1 MTAITR
7 RLLESL
13 FLSLLFAT
21 VALPAPADSQTTAQ
35 GAGPVPAAVPQ
46 SAPVRDMRYEL
57 TFDRSAAQRRV
68 VRVTTSFATDGG
80 ESPVILSLPAWT
92 PGAYEISPF
101 ARWVTSFAAT
111 SDGKTLAWDKVD
123 HDSWRIRTGGARSV
137 TVSFDYV
144 ADTLDNAM
152 AWTRPDFLLVNGTNV
167 FMYPE
172 GQSLEFAAQVRV
184 RTEGDWRVA
193 TGMRPGREP
202 RTYEASNF
210 HDLVDMPFFVGRF
223 DLDSAQVSGKW
234 TRLATY
240 PAGSV
245 SGAARATAWDHL
257 KKMIP
262 PQVAVFGEVPWDT
275 YTVLQIADSSYQGA
289 SGLEHQNSHVDV
301 VTPLAIGNPFLSS
314 LYSHEV
320 FHAWNVKR
328 MRPAEL
334 FPYRYDV
341 PQPTEWLWVSEG
353 ITDYYADLALV
364 RGGVTDANGF
374 YQTTSGK
381 ISEVMQV
388 PAVSLEDASLS
399 TWVHPIDG
407 TGYIYYPKGSLAGFI
422 YDILIRDASDN
433 RASLDDVMREVYQ
446 RSFKQNRGFT
456 AEDWWGAIARAAGG
470 RNLDSIYTRYIDG
483 REPFPWDRV
492 LPLAGLRGT
501 VERAPRLGILS
512 APDANGVRVTQVEAD
527 GSAAEAGVREG
538 DYILAVGDITVGDAT
553 FGERF
558 RQRYGAAIDGTPI
571 TVRVRRGSQTLTL
584 NGRLR
589 YAVTGMTIEED
600 PNASAKARGIRD
612 GILRG
617 RVG

>member
-1 MTAITR
+1 MTVITR
-7 RLLESL
+7 CSLEW
-13 FLSLLFAT
+13 LSLPLLLVSLAQ
-21 VALPAPADSQTTAQ
+21 VSAHAQTTAS

-57 TFDRSAAQRRV
+57 TFDRSTAHRRV
-68 VRVTTSFATDGG
+68 VRVATSFAVDGG
-80 ESPVILSLPAWT
+80 DAPVILSLPTWT
-92 PGAYEISPF
+92 PGAYELSPF
-101 ARWVTSFAAT
+101 ARWVTGFTAT
-111 SDGKTLAWDKVD
+111 GDGKPLAWDKID
-123 HDSWRIRTGGARSV
+123 HDSWRIRTGGARAV

-152 AWTRPDFLLVNGTNV
+152 AWTRPDFLLLNGTNV
-167 FMYPE
+167 FMYPD
-172 GQSLEFAAQVRV
+172 GRPLEFAAQVRV

-193 TGMRPGREP
+193 TGMRPARE
-202 RTYEASNF
+202 RLTYEASNF
-210 HDLVDMPFFVGRF
+210 HDLVDMPFFIGRF
-223 DLDSAQVSGKW
+223 DFDSVMVSGKW

-240 PAGSV
+240 PVGSV
-245 SGAARATAWDHL
+245 SGAARANTWDHL

-314 LYSHEV
+314 LYSHEI

-334 FPYRYDV
+334 FPYRYDA

-364 RGGVTDANGF
+364 RGGVIDEKGF

-381 ISEVMQV
+381 ISEVVQA

-399 TWVHPIDG
+399 TWVHPVDG
-407 TGYIYYPKGSLAGFI
+407 TGYIYYPKGSLAGLI

-433 RASLDDVMREVYQ
+433 RASLDDVMRDVYQ
-446 RSFKQNRGFT
+446 RSWKQNRGFT
-456 AEDWWGAIARAAGG
+456 AEDWWGAVSRAAGG
-470 RNLDSIYTRYIDG
+470 RNLDSIYSRYIDG
-483 REPFPWDRV
+483 REPFPWERV

-512 APDANGVRVTQVEAD
+512 APDANGVRVTQVEVEGA
-527 GSAAEAGVREG
+527 AAEAGVREG
-538 DYILAVGDITVGDAT
+538 DYILAVGDVIVGDVT
-553 FGERF
+553 FGDQF
-558 RQRYGAAIDGTPI
+558 RQRYGSATDGTPI
-571 TVRVRRGSQTLTL
+571 TIRVRRGSQTLTL

-589 YAVTGMTIEED
+589 YAVIGMTIEED
-600 PNASAKARGIRD
+600 ANAPAKARRIRE
-612 GILRG
+612 GILTG
-617 RVG
+617 R